1 MAAALGA
8 LASSVRVLAWG
19 TLVTSALVAL
29 ASSAWPGPGATPLVR
44 IIYSTDTLGQV
55 DTCGCS
61 GGQHGGFPRR
71 ATVLRGLSDGGIAV
85 VPIDGGG
92 LLTAPYQA
100 PYFAQAYG
108 LMGYRLLVLD
118 PAEAQGRE
126 PAGVE
131 ASFREHGVHVIWR
144 PAAGGTGPLPCWIA
158 DAGGSRLVAI
168 AGPSG
173 PEEAP
178 GSVADRVRATVPPP
192 DGAPTVVLLS
202 TLRPAPANHR
212 LAAELGDAVDVI
224 VGASTPAQTRDYRDP
239 IPEGK
244 VVPAISQ
251 GKALTVIDVYVEP
264 DGRKRIEARFEPV
277 SPNLLEDPT
286 TKAIVERYYSEAAP
300 ASRPA
305 EAPKDTVDYVMRGWA
320 DAETCGTCHPK
331 ELEAWKGTA
340 HAKAIATLAQ
350 AGRLVDECL
359 ACHSE
364 EFRQRKAFDPVRLV
378 PGDGVTCATCHGDGL
393 IHSMTGR
400 MDYIRR
406 SMEARDCMACHNEE
420 RQPAGFDFAASHEKI
435 RHLPVPAG
443 AKAE

>member
-1 MAAALGA
+1 
-8 LASSVRVLAWG
+8 
-19 TLVTSALVAL
+19 
-29 ASSAWPGPGATPLVR
+29 
-44 IIYSTDTLGQV
+44 
-55 DTCGCS
+55 
-61 GGQHGGFPRR
+61 
-71 ATVLRGLSDGGIAV
+71 
-85 VPIDGGG
+85 
-92 LLTAPYQA
+92 
-100 PYFAQAYG
+100 
-108 LMGYRLLVLD
+108 MGYRLVMLD

-131 ASFREHGVHVIWR
+131 ASFREHGVQVIWR
-144 PAAGGTGPLPCWIA
+144 PAAGGAGPLPCWTA
-158 DAGGSRLVAI
+158 DAGGCHLVAI

-173 PEEAP
+173 PEDAP
-178 GSVADRVRATVPPP
+178 ETLAERVRATLPPRA
-192 DGAPTVVLLS
+192 GGPTVVLLS
-202 TLRPAPANHR
+202 TRWPLPANQR
-212 LAAELGDAVDVI
+212 LSQELGDAVDVI
-224 VGASTPAQTRDYRDP
+224 VGASSPAQTRDYRDP

-251 GKALTVIDVYVEP
+251 GKALTVIDVYFEP
-264 DGRKRIEARFEPV
+264 DGRKRIQARFEPV
-277 SPNLLEDPT
+277 SPGLLEDPGI
-286 TKAIVERYYSEAAP
+286 KAIVERYYTEAAP

-400 MDYIRR
+400 VDYIRR
-406 SMEARDCMACHNEE
+406 TMDAQDCMACHNEE

-435 RHLPVPAG
+435 RHLPAPA
-443 AKAE
+443 E